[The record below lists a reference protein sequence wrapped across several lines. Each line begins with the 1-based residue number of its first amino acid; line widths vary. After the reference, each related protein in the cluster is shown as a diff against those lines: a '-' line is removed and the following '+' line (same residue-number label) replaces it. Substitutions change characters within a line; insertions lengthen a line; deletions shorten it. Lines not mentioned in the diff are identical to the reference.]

1 MPLSFHCSLFP
12 FNLCRFRFLARPP
25 MMNNRIIYLTF
36 FLMLAS
42 PVIAQDISIFFLKD
56 GSIVQ
61 GTVVNENQNRIFL
74 KTEQGTIKILTMDIL
89 GREDLAR
96 KGDLSFISERVDHL
110 RNHVNHLT
118 GKLENLNDSLRMVLD
133 NLSVNY
139 QELEGLQGEFEIDLL
154 RLHSQGRGQKKQI
167 QYLQDDMVDKRVD
180 IAANR
185 QNLGGL
191 KDTVNFYVGEFKK
204 ESQTLETT
212 TNTAFLL
219 TGTVSN
225 TRRELQD
232 AVQDQQN
239 QKNQID
245 IMAGSIAHLIQ
256 EVQQVSQSF
265 AAIEEAIEMNGKS
278 IAALTAAL
286 QTQDATLN
294 EKIDQAVEVLN
305 QEIDQAVREYTSQI
319 KLVQVTLEDQADQ
332 GVRTR
337 KKIDLDIKD
346 LGELSD
352 RKHEK
357 LAKRLDDLEK
367 NFFTV
372 ESNIDFHLASI
383 KKSIDRL
390 NSELKTVKKSISEK
404 K

>member
-1 MPLSFHCSLFP
+1 MPFSFHCSLFP

-110 RNHVNHLT
+110 RNQVNHLT
-118 GKLENLNDSLRMVLD
+118 GKLENLNDSLRVVLD

-167 QYLQDDMVDKRVD
+167 QYLQDDGVDKRVD

-191 KDTVNFYVGEFKK
+191 QDTVNFYVGEFKK

-219 TGTVSN
+219 TGTISN

-256 EVQQVSQSF
+256 EVQQVSESF
-265 AAIEEAIEMNGKS
+265 AAIEDAIEMNGKS

>member
-1 MPLSFHCSLFP
+1 VPFSFHCSLFP
-12 FNLCRFRFLARPP
+12 FNLCRFRFPARPP
-25 MMNNRIIYLTF
+25 MMNNRITYLTF

-167 QYLQDDMVDKRVD
+167 QYLQDDGVDKRVD

-204 ESQTLETT
+204 ERQTLETT

-219 TGTVSN
+219 TGTISN

-256 EVQQVSQSF
+256 EVQQVSESF

>member
-1 MPLSFHCSLFP
+1 MPFSFHCSLFP

-110 RNHVNHLT
+110 QNHVNHLT

-133 NLSVNY
+133 NLSINY

-167 QYLQDDMVDKRVD
+167 QYLQDDGVDKRVD

-204 ESQTLETT
+204 ERQTLETT

-239 QKNQID
+239 HKNQID

-372 ESNIDFHLASI
+372 ESNIDSHLASI

>member
-1 MPLSFHCSLFP
+1 
-12 FNLCRFRFLARPP
+12 
-25 MMNNRIIYLTF
+25 
-36 FLMLAS
+36 MLVS

-110 RNHVNHLT
+110 QNHVNHLT

-133 NLSVNY
+133 NLSINY

-154 RLHSQGRGQKKQI
+154 RLHSQGREQKKQI
-167 QYLQDDMVDKRVD
+167 QYLQDDGLDKRVD

-232 AVQDQQN
+232 AVQEQQN

-256 EVQQVSQSF
+256 EVQQVSDSF

-294 EKIDQAVEVLN
+294 EKIDQAVAVLN

-372 ESNIDFHLASI
+372 ESNIDSHLASI

>member
-1 MPLSFHCSLFP
+1 
-12 FNLCRFRFLARPP
+12 
-25 MMNNRIIYLTF
+25 MNRRINYLIF
-36 FLMLAS
+36 YLLLAS
-42 PVIAQDISIFFLKD
+42 PAIPQDISIFFLKD

-61 GTVVNENQNRIFL
+61 GNVVNENQNRIFL

-110 RNHVNHLT
+110 KNHVDYLT
-118 GKLENLNDSLRMVLD
+118 GKLDHLNDSLQIVLD

-139 QELEGLQGEFEIDLL
+139 QELEVLQSEFEIDLL
-154 RLHSQGRGQKKQI
+154 RLHSQGREQKKQI
-167 QYLQDDMVDKRVD
+167 QYLQDDGVEKRVD

-185 QNLGGL
+185 QNVGGL
-191 KDTVNFYVGEFKK
+191 KDTVDYYASEFRKADRK
-204 ESQTLETT
+204 LETT

-225 TRRELQD
+225 TRRELQN
-232 AVQDQQN
+232 VIQGQQN

-245 IMAGSIAHLIQ
+245 IMAGSVAHLIQ

-265 AAIEEAIEMNGKS
+265 AAIEDAIEMNGES
-278 IAALTAAL
+278 IAALTVAL
-286 QTQDATLN
+286 KTQDEALN
-294 EKIDQAVEVLN
+294 VKIDQAVENLN

-319 KLVQVTLEDQADQ
+319 KLLQVAIADQ
-332 GVRTR
+332 VDQSVRSG
-337 KKIDLDIKD
+337 KKIDMDIKD

-357 LAKRLDDLEK
+357 LAKRLDELEK

-372 ESNIDFHLASI
+372 ESNIDSHLASI

-390 NSELKTVKKSISEK
+390 NSELKIVKKSIGDK

>member
-1 MPLSFHCSLFP
+1 
-12 FNLCRFRFLARPP
+12 

-167 QYLQDDMVDKRVD
+167 QYLQDDGVDKRVD

-204 ESQTLETT
+204 ERQTLETT

-256 EVQQVSQSF
+256 EVQQVSESF

-294 EKIDQAVEVLN
+294 EK
-305 QEIDQAVREYTSQI
+305 IDQAVREYTSQI

>member
-1 MPLSFHCSLFP
+1 M
-12 FNLCRFRFLARPP
+12 
-25 MMNNRIIYLTF
+25 
-36 FLMLAS
+36 
-42 PVIAQDISIFFLKD
+42 
-56 GSIVQ
+56 Q

-139 QELEGLQGEFEIDLL
+139 QELVGLQGEFEIDLL
-154 RLHSQGRGQKKQI
+154 RLHSQGREQKKQI
-167 QYLQDDMVDKRVD
+167 QYLQDDGVDKRVD
-180 IAANR
+180 IATNR

-191 KDTVNFYVGEFKK
+191 KDTVNYYAGEFRKA
-204 ESQTLETT
+204 SQTLETT

-225 TRRELQD
+225 TRRELQC
-232 AVQDQQN
+232 AVHEQQN
-239 QKNQID
+239 QQNQID

-286 QTQDATLN
+286 QTQDAALN

-372 ESNIDFHLASI
+372 ESNIDSHLTSI

-390 NSELKTVKKSISEK
+390 KSELKTVKKSISEK

>member
-1 MPLSFHCSLFP
+1 MPFSFHCSLFP

-25 MMNNRIIYLTF
+25 IMNNRIIYLIF

-167 QYLQDDMVDKRVD
+167 QYLQDDGVDKRVD

-204 ESQTLETT
+204 ERQTLETT

-232 AVQDQQN
+232 AVQDQKN

-256 EVQQVSQSF
+256 EVQQVSESF

>member
-1 MPLSFHCSLFP
+1 VPFSFHCSLFP

-25 MMNNRIIYLTF
+25 MMNNRIIYLTI

-110 RNHVNHLT
+110 RNQVNRLT
-118 GKLENLNDSLRMVLD
+118 GKLENLNDSLQMVLD

-167 QYLQDDMVDKRVD
+167 QYLQDDGVDKRVD

-204 ESQTLETT
+204 ERQTLETT

-256 EVQQVSQSF
+256 EVQQVSESF
-265 AAIEEAIEMNGKS
+265 AAIEDAIEMNGKS

>member
-12 FNLCRFRFLARPP
+12 FNLCRFRFVARPP
-25 MMNNRIIYLTF
+25 IMNNRIIYLAF

-154 RLHSQGRGQKKQI
+154 RLHSQGREQKKQI
-167 QYLQDDMVDKRVD
+167 QYLQDDGVDKRVD

-204 ESQTLETT
+204 ERQTLETT

-239 QKNQID
+239 HKNQID

-265 AAIEEAIEMNGKS
+265 AAIEDAIEMNGRS

-332 GVRTR
+332 GVRNR

-372 ESNIDFHLASI
+372 ESNIDSHLASI

>member
-1 MPLSFHCSLFP
+1 MPFSFYCSLFP
-12 FNLCRFRFLARPP
+12 FNLCRFRFPARPP

-36 FLMLAS
+36 FLMLVS

-110 RNHVNHLT
+110 QNHVNHLT

-133 NLSVNY
+133 NLSINY

-154 RLHSQGRGQKKQI
+154 RLHSQGREQKKQI
-167 QYLQDDMVDKRVD
+167 QYLQDDGLDKRVD

-232 AVQDQQN
+232 AVQEQQN

-256 EVQQVSQSF
+256 EVQQVSDSF

-294 EKIDQAVEVLN
+294 EKIDQAVAVLN

-319 KLVQVTLEDQADQ
+319 KLVQVTLEDQADH

-372 ESNIDFHLASI
+372 ESNIDSHLASI